1 LAKQRNI
8 MKQVVDLVIKKQFFD
23 KLDERRKRQYAAIE
37 ALSLGYGGQ
46 SAVRAAFGIS
56 LSTIHK
62 GIIEL
67 QKGTDFPDNRI
78 RKKGGG
84 RKKNDSSPKIG

>member
-1 LAKQRNI
+1 
-8 MKQVVDLVIKKQFFD
+8 MKQVVDLTIKKKFFD
-23 KLDERRKRQYAAIE
+23 KLDERRKREYAAIE

-62 GIIEL
+62 GILEL
-67 QKGTDFPDNRI
+67 QEGAELPENRI

-84 RKKNDSSPKIG
+84 RKKNDGKP

>member
-1 LAKQRNI
+1 
-8 MKQVVDLVIKKQFFD
+8 MKQVVDLAIKKQFFD
-23 KLDERRKRQYAAIE
+23 RLDERRKRQYAAIE

-62 GIIEL
+62 GILEL
-67 QKGTDFPDNRI
+67 HEEIGLPGNRI

-84 RKKNDSSPKIG
+84 RKKNDRKSRIS